1 MPNKVF
7 SIPQKILTENFY
19 SYFWSI
25 LLCRGPILQVRGQ
38 GRLIPC
44 NFCLYQLFFGFLG
57 EFVILCHYICPPSS
71 CKNCYYYTVFAI
83 SVNIC
88 RYVLLLFYF
97 YAIDLPKQ
105 CLFFFYL
112 KPSIRTITSVFLNS
126 STDLRRLLVEIKT
139 TTTTFIVK
147 SK

>member
-57 EFVILCHYICPPSS
+57 EFVILCHYICLPSS
-71 CKNCYYYTVFAI
+71 CKNCYYYTIFAI

-105 CLFFFYL
+105 CLFFFLCKTFYKDNNKRISEL
-112 KPSIRTITSVFLNS
+112 FNRPSS
-126 STDLRRLLVEIKT
+126 SSCWNQNNNNNLYC
-139 TTTTFIVK
+139 
-147 SK
+147 